1 MSFIDENDL
10 YIETKYSGIH
20 HLVIMIDGIPLLIW
34 KKKNGTAKYVYMKV
48 SDAIAWHE
56 KELRESKGQSG
67 DADVLKVLRDR
78 QQKFAAEPKQTIE
91 TDIS

>member
-1 MSFIDENDL
+1 MSFIDENEL

-34 KKKNGTAKYVYMKV
+34 KKKNGKAKYVYMKV

-56 KELRESKGQSG
+56 KELKESKGQSG
-67 DADVLKVLRDR
+67 DAKVLEVLRER
-78 QQKFAAEPKQTIE
+78 LQKFAAEPKQTVE